1 MDAGV
6 STALV
11 HYHFA
16 TREAL
21 LAEALEH
28 SFEIAGDTR
37 TLDTGEGP
45 AVQRLRD
52 MIEQCL
58 PLPGA
63 QERDWVLWVE
73 LWLRAVRHP
82 ELRPT
87 AAKLYARMHDWFVEA
102 IESGD
107 FAPCDAH
114 RVADRML
121 ALLDGLGAA
130 RAARRSRDADRAG
143 ARGGVGR
150 TRAGARCCVPRAP
163 RVGFLN
169 RGSENHMSPRP
180 STAHLRRPA
189 ILTAAAEVISE
200 RGVSNTRISD
210 VAERAGTSA
219 PGVLYWFPTKDEL
232 LAEAL
237 QFSDD
242 RFYVGLTDELARL
255 GTAAE
260 RLGRLIELWP
270 AEGDGETTLWM
281 ELWVRALRDP
291 QLARTRERL
300 DRRWREAIADIVR
313 DGQADGEFGDADA
326 DDVAL
331 FLSALMDGFAIQLAL
346 GDPAVTAD
354 DRQAALPGAGRGAP
368 AMRAITHGA

>member
-1 MDAGV
+1 
-6 STALV
+6 
-11 HYHFA
+11 
-16 TREAL
+16 
-21 LAEALEH
+21 
-28 SFEIAGDTR
+28 
-37 TLDTGEGP
+37 
-45 AVQRLRD
+45 
-52 MIEQCL
+52 
-58 PLPGA
+58 
-63 QERDWVLWVE
+63 
-73 LWLRAVRHP
+73 
-82 ELRPT
+82 
-87 AAKLYARMHDWFVEA
+87 
-102 IESGD
+102 
-107 FAPCDAH
+107 
-114 RVADRML
+114 
-121 ALLDGLGAA
+121 
-130 RAARRSRDADRAG
+130 
-143 ARGGVGR
+143 
-150 TRAGARCCVPRAP
+150 
-163 RVGFLN
+163 
-169 RGSENHMSPRP
+169 MSPRP

-354 DRQAALPGAGRGAP
+354 AVKRHCLALAEARL
-368 AMRAITHGA
+368 R